1 MEYARKLRDDRG
13 KCNIEVVDDGDESP
27 ENMGEDA
34 FEVRLRIIAAFKRF
48 FYLSVSKNDLRKTV
62 VYLNQKHC

>member
-27 ENMGEDA
+27 EYMGEDA
-34 FEVRLRIIAAFKRF
+34 FEVRLGIVLFCI
-48 FYLSVSKNDLRKTV
+48 
-62 VYLNQKHC
+62 